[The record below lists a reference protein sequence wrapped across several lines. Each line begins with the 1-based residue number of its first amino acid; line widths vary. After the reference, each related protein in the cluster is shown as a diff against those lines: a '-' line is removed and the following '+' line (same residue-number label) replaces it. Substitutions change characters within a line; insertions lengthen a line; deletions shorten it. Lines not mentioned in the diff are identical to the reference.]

1 MKTRSVFILTVVSL
15 LTLALTA
22 GSASAGRYHH
32 RGHDRLKGVAIGV
45 GAAILVTALINHAR
59 ENSYRETEPCYVPP
73 PPPQEYRQQGG
84 HWEIRKQWVSPTYK
98 RAWNPAHYDYN
109 GVWVEGAWIEIVDQ
123 PGYWTENRIWVSATV
138 SDYWRGRGQY

>member
-1 MKTRSVFILTVVSL
+1 MKTRSVFTITVVSL

-32 RGHDRLKGVAIGV
+32 RDHDRLKGVAIGV
-45 GAAILVTALINHAR
+45 GAAILVSALINHSR
-59 ENSYRETEPCYVPP
+59 DYSYREPEPCYVPA

-84 HWEIRKQWVSPTYK
+84 HWEIRKEWVSPTYK
-98 RAWNPAHYDYN
+98 TVWNPAHYDER
-109 GVWVEGAWIEIVDQ
+109 GVWVEGVRIEIVDQ

-138 SDYWRGRGQY
+138 SDHWVGRGQ